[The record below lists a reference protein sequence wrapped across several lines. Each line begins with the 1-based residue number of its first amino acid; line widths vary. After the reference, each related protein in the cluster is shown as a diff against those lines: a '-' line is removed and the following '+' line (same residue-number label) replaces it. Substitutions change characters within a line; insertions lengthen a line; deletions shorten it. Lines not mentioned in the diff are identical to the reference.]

1 MVCRG
6 RADFSKQS
14 DGEMITFLTQV
25 SKIGQNRIT
34 NSQLRCVLEYV
45 YVFFKFDLPCHWSQH
60 KLIGS
65 EAHRHFLLD
74 KATGRPNCSVKGF
87 ES

>member
-6 RADFSKQS
+6 RANLSKQS

-25 SKIGQNRIT
+25 SRFYSVVNQPQADIEANRIQ

-45 YVFFKFDLPCHWSQH
+45 
-60 KLIGS
+60 
-65 EAHRHFLLD
+65 
-74 KATGRPNCSVKGF
+74 
-87 ES
+87 